1 MIIHVYFSQGYNTI
15 GPNASISPS
24 GVSPA
29 TDGLGTSPLP
39 PMSSL
44 RGAPPSAPSPIAV
57 TPSSMMYPGHNSPT
71 IQTPGDTL
79 GKALASVRYI
89 YLFFNRFININYKC
103 WDDHIIICLS
113 YH

>member
-1 MIIHVYFSQGYNTI
+1 MTNVCFSQGYNTI
-15 GPNASISPS
+15 VSNTSIPPS

-29 TDGLGTSPLP
+29 TEGIGTSPLP

-57 TPSSMMYPGHNSPT
+57 APSSMMYPGHNSPT
-71 IQTPGDTL
+71 VQSPGDTL

-89 YLFFNRFININYKC
+89 YFILSLSFFN
-103 WDDHIIICLS
+103 
-113 YH
+113 

>member
-1 MIIHVYFSQGYNTI
+1 MIINICFSQGYNTI
-15 GPNASISPS
+15 GPNTSIPPS

-71 IQTPGDTL
+71 IQSSGDTL
-79 GKALASVRYI
+79 GKALASVR
-89 YLFFNRFININYKC
+89 LFFL
-103 WDDHIIICLS
+103 IIIALFLNK
-113 YH
+113 